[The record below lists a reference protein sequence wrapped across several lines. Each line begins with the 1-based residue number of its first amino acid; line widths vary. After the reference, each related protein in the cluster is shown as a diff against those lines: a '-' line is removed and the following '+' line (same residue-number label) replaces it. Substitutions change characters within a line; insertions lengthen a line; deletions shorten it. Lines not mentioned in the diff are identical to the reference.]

1 MVTYEQVIDGISKF
15 VDSEIISQLTGN
27 SKVLLGIGAGVA
39 LKKGE
44 SIYKNLKNNSIIK
57 MLDIIDE
64 EGHIDIETLYQE
76 VKKQAQKEIIRLE
89 IPMLGTL
96 KLNDEDIEKLYGYI
110 KNS

>member
-1 MVTYEQVIDGISKF
+1 M
-15 VDSEIISQLTGN
+15 
-27 SKVLLGIGAGVA
+27 
-39 LKKGE
+39 
-44 SIYKNLKNNSIIK
+44 KNNSIIK
-57 MLDIIDE
+57 LLDIIDE

>member
-1 MVTYEQVIDGISKF
+1 MVTYEQVITGLSKF
-15 VDSEIISQLTGN
+15 IDSEIISQLTGN
-27 SKVLLGIGAGVA
+27 SKILLGIGAGVA

-44 SIYKNLKNNSIIK
+44 SIYNSLKNNSIIK

-64 EGHIDIETLYQE
+64 EGHIDIETLYAE
-76 VKKQAQKEIIRLE
+76 AKKQVQKEVIRLE
-89 IPMLGTL
+89 IPMVGTL